1 MNTIEINCYPLM
13 RSIVMKEFNSLKA
26 LTKEIKGT
34 KMSQTF
40 EQRIIKKK
48 KISLIYA
55 FNSTGKTRISEEFN
69 KLGAEKVLCFNAFI
83 QDLFT
88 WNNKDRVLKIEANS
102 EIMRQIS
109 EQGLENDITN
119 NFREL
124 INNKIDPIFNLENG
138 EISFDI
144 VTGDDKVEQGIKISR
159 GEESIFVWSVF
170 YSVLSTAI
178 FAINDKK
185 EDRTTD
191 EFDKLKYIVIDD
203 PVSSID
209 DTRIVKI
216 ALNLVDLI
224 NKYNNVNKSNVE
236 FIITTHHPL
245 FYNILFNSFK
255 KKSYHFTGY
264 LLSKNDNIYELKN
277 QGDTPFSYHLVVKKE
292 IQDAIKNN
300 GIEKHHFNLFRS
312 LLEKTSTFFWYSD
325 WTECLSENNK

>member
-1 MNTIEINCYPLM
+1 
-13 RSIVMKEFNSLKA
+13 MKEFNSLKA

-34 KMSQTF
+34 KISQTF

-144 VTGDDKVEQGIKISR
+144 VTGDDNVEQGIKISR

-191 EFDKLKYIVIDD
+191 EFD
-203 PVSSID
+203 
-209 DTRIVKI
+209 
-216 ALNLVDLI
+216 
-224 NKYNNVNKSNVE
+224 
-236 FIITTHHPL
+236 
-245 FYNILFNSFK
+245 
-255 KKSYHFTGY
+255 
-264 LLSKNDNIYELKN
+264 
-277 QGDTPFSYHLVVKKE
+277 
-292 IQDAIKNN
+292 
-300 GIEKHHFNLFRS
+300 
-312 LLEKTSTFFWYSD
+312 
-325 WTECLSENNK
+325 